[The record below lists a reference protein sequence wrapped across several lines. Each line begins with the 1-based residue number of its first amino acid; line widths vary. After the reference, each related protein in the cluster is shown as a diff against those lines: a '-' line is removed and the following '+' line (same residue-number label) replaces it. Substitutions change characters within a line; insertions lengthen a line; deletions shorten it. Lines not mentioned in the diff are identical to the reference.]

1 MQLEWSPWTSNWY
14 PSGLL
19 HSTYTDP
26 ADFVGGNFP
35 VTLDPALQGGVLV
48 ISALRDNIIELPET
62 FTASLHP
69 PTTPGVVAVEPT
81 TTTVTILDA
90 TMATVMFSSP
100 MVGVTEGD
108 TVTLQLVLSAEVAP
122 GVSFSVNLT
131 TTPGTATGV

>member
-1 MQLEWSPWTSNWY
+1 M
-14 PSGLL
+14 
-19 HSTYTDP
+19 
-26 ADFVGGNFP
+26 
-35 VTLDPALQGGVLV
+35 TLDPALQGGVLV